1 MTGASVICR
10 PRPRK
15 KNQCVMNHQ
24 QSTSIAGKEHP
35 ENRRGEV
42 GSRSDPGEG
51 GPRFEQDIKLAERAR
66 R

>member
-24 QSTSIAGKEHP
+24 QPTSIAGKEHP
-35 ENRRGEV
+35 ENRWGEV
-42 GSRSDPGEG
+42 GARM
-51 GPRFEQDIKLAERAR
+51 RAE
-66 R
+66 